1 VGRAPA
7 RGCGAAPA
15 RGRGDVEIVPDD
27 DDHTFARQV
36 GRKYGG
42 TDLSY
47 ADRPGESRVGVVLHP
62 VRVNVTDLRPPPGG

>member
-1 VGRAPA
+1 L
-7 RGCGAAPA
+7 
-15 RGRGDVEIVPDD
+15 
-27 DDHTFARQV
+27 ARQV

-42 TDLSY
+42 TDFSY